1 MRKFDRLLLHEVT
14 TDETSP
20 MNVNPENLRLILGVK
35 LKQLRTERDL
45 SLSELAARSN
55 LSVSY
60 LSEIEKGKKYPTADK
75 ILQLAKA
82 MDVSFDDLV
91 SVKVSESLDSLS
103 TFLKSPFIQEFPF
116 ELFGIKPHDLV
127 TLITNNP
134 QEAGAFIRT
143 LLEIGQSYDMS
154 VEQFLFAALRSYQK
168 MHSNYFEELETA
180 AEDFARQHKLGA
192 DPPLHVDHLVRV
204 LQQDYGYEIGTIPLD
219 EFPELKK
226 FRSISTKGKTPKL
239 FLNDKLLPSQKAFLL
254 AREIGFRF
262 LGLKEHPVTS
272 TWLNVSSFAEVLNN
286 YKASY
291 FAGALFINRWVLK
304 KDLEQFFKKTTWN
317 GIAFLNIMRRFEAT
331 PEMFL
336 YRLSQLMPK
345 YFGMQEMFYLRFNN
359 EIGSKEFTLTKELNM
374 SRVVVPHAIGL
385 NEHYCRRWLSIKLLE
400 RLAAMPRRALKEATI
415 ADAQRSRFL
424 DGDAEFFV
432 ITVARPLVLTEETN
446 SSITLGF
453 LLNDTFKHA
462 VRFWN
467 DPALAIVEVNETCE
481 RCALPKSVCKERA
494 VPPTV
499 YRKQQVQVEREQA
512 LRRFLERVA

>member
-1 MRKFDRLLLHEVT
+1 MD
-14 TDETSP
+14 
-20 MNVNPENLRLILGVK
+20 VNPENLRLILGVK

-45 SLSELAARSN
+45 SLSELAERSN

-75 ILQLAKA
+75 LLQLARA
-82 MDVSFDDLV
+82 IGVSFDELV
-91 SVKVSESLDSLS
+91 SVQVSESLDSLS
-103 TFLKSPFIQEFPF
+103 TFLRSPLIQEFPF

-168 MHSNYFEELETA
+168 MHSNYFEDLEAA
-180 AEDFARQHKLGA
+180 AEEFARLHKWET
-192 DPPLHVDHLVRV
+192 DPPLNVERLYQV
-204 LQQDYGYEIGTIPLD
+204 LQKEYGYEIGTIPLD

-226 FRSISTKGKTPKL
+226 FRSISTKGKTPRL

-254 AREIGFRF
+254 AREIGFRY
-262 LGLKEHPVTS
+262 LGLKEHPITS
-272 TWLNVSSFAEVLNN
+272 TWLTVSSFAEVLNN

-291 FAGALFINRWVLK
+291 FAGALFIRRAVLK
-304 KDLEQFFKKTTWN
+304 KELEQFFKKTTWN

-345 YFGMQEMFYLRFNN
+345 FFGMQEMFYLRFNN

-400 RLAAMPRRALKEATI
+400 RLATMSHRALKDATI
-415 ADAQRSRFL
+415 AEAQRSHFL

-432 ITVARPLVLTEETN
+432 ITVARPLVLTEDTN

-453 LLNDTFKHA
+453 LLNEHFKNT

-467 DPALAIVEVNETCE
+467 DPAIPILEVNETCE
-481 RCALPKSVCKERA
+481 RCSLPRSVCKERA
-494 VPPTV
+494 VPPTI
-499 YRKQQVQVEREQA
+499 YRKQQIQKEREQA

>member
-1 MRKFDRLLLHEVT
+1 
-14 TDETSP
+14 
-20 MNVNPENLRLILGVK
+20 
-35 LKQLRTERDL
+35 
-45 SLSELAARSN
+45 
-55 LSVSY
+55 
-60 LSEIEKGKKYPTADK
+60 
-75 ILQLAKA
+75 
-82 MDVSFDDLV
+82 
-91 SVKVSESLDSLS
+91 
-103 TFLKSPFIQEFPF
+103 
-116 ELFGIKPHDLV
+116 
-127 TLITNNP
+127 
-134 QEAGAFIRT
+134 
-143 LLEIGQSYDMS
+143 

-180 AEDFARQHKLGA
+180 AEDFARQHRLGA

-204 LQQDYGYEIGTIPLD
+204 LRQEYGYEIGTIPLE

-272 TWLNVSSFAEVLNN
+272 TWLHVSSFAEVLNN

-304 KDLEQFFKKTTWN
+304 KDLEQFFKKAAWN
-317 GIAFLNIMRRFEAT
+317 GTAFLNIMRRFEAT

-453 LLNDTFKHA
+453 LLNDTFKQT

-467 DPALAIVEVNETCE
+467 DPALSIVEVNETCE
-481 RCALPKSVCKERA
+481 RCSLPKSMCKERA

-499 YRKQQVQVEREQA
+499 YRKHQVQTEREQA